1 MSRLTFH
8 INRYMDSYISALA
21 DLTGVKAD
29 VELKKRLTS
38 SKRDVYFFKVKDRV
52 GAKKKVDA
60 QLKKHKIP
68 YSSETIP
75 SISGEEVTILELSKK
90 TILAFKPKSGG
101 MRETTLNATITELMP
116 AIAFLSKVTSTDVT
130 KFYCGCVEA
139 SKGSSAFLTTRDE
152 EKGLNFIEE
161 MPDSS
166 KFSEKIGNAVAIAK
180 WFSLQ

>member
-1 MSRLTFH
+1 
-8 INRYMDSYISALA
+8 MDSYISSLA

-38 SKRDVYFFKVKDRV
+38 TKRDVYFFKVKDRI

-60 QLKKHKIP
+60 QLKKHKIK
-68 YSSETIP
+68 YESETIP
-75 SISGEEVTILELSKK
+75 SISGEEVTIFDLSKK

-116 AIAFLSKVTSTDVT
+116 AIAFLNKVTSTDVT

-139 SKGSSAFLTTRDE
+139 SKGLSLIHISEPTR
-152 EKGLNFIEE
+152 
-161 MPDSS
+161 PY
-166 KFSEKIGNAVAIAK
+166 
-180 WFSLQ
+180 